1 MPASIHPL
9 ERSLPKGL
17 SLWHLL
23 NIPNLLTLCRVFSIP
38 IFLAFLSK
46 DRFDAAFYIF
56 CAAALTDSLDGTV
69 ARWFDC
75 RTELGTYLDPFADKL
90 LLLSA
95 FVALTVMRALP
106 VWLLGVIVIRDVVIV
121 FGYFSLSFFADE
133 RIPVRPSYIGK
144 TSTVLQI
151 MCVIGA
157 LMRAGGKWQLDWNI
171 LLYLTAAVTAASGV
185 HYAYRGLSWLSSREP
200 EMFG

>member
-1 MPASIHPL
+1 MPASIQPL
-9 ERSLPKGL
+9 PRSLPKGL

-46 DRFDAAFYIF
+46 DRFDSAFYIF

-106 VWLLGVIVIRDVVIV
+106 HVRDGSAYAGRRKMATRLERPALPDCRGDGGVGR
-121 FGYFSLSFFADE
+121 
-133 RIPVRPSYIGK
+133 
-144 TSTVLQI
+144 
-151 MCVIGA
+151 A
-157 LMRAGGKWQLDWNI
+157 LRVSRTLVAELARA
-171 LLYLTAAVTAASGV
+171 
-185 HYAYRGLSWLSSREP
+185 
-200 EMFG
+200 